1 MKSKIPVYSI
11 VGLLI
16 LLGIPFSLSG
26 SERANIGE
34 YFEKSF
40 IYEAQGNYAAS
51 LNSVLQILRVE
62 PKNYIAVLRAGWL
75 NYLNGAYGLSIEYYK
90 KANFIA
96 PDAIE
101 PKLGLLLPLM
111 ASKKWKDSKKT
122 AFEILKF
129 DRKNYLANRR
139 LAYILFSEMSYD
151 EAEKQYKKVI
161 NWYPSD
167 IEMKLGLAWTNLRM
181 DRKEKA
187 AQYFREV
194 LKVRRHNP
202 NALSGLEKIKMIE
215 TSIEK

>member
-90 KANFIA
+90 KANFI
-96 PDAIE
+96 
-101 PKLGLLLPLM
+101 
-111 ASKKWKDSKKT
+111 
-122 AFEILKF
+122 
-129 DRKNYLANRR
+129 R
-139 LAYILFSEMSYD
+139 
-151 EAEKQYKKVI
+151 
-161 NWYPSD
+161 
-167 IEMKLGLAWTNLRM
+167 
-181 DRKEKA
+181 
-187 AQYFREV
+187 
-194 LKVRRHNP
+194 
-202 NALSGLEKIKMIE
+202 
-215 TSIEK
+215 